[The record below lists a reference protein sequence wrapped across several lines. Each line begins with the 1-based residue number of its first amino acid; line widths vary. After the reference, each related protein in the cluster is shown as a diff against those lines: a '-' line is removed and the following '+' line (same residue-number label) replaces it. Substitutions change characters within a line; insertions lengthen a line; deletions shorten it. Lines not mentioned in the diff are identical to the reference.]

1 MFPRLLIP
9 ALALILPAS
18 SLLGAEEDRQYPLG
32 AIGGQYRISGGEAYA
47 RVVSLTTGAPGAAGG
62 LKVGDYILGAFDKP
76 FSPTGSHHYGVS
88 QDLGFAVDRAEGN
101 GGTLPLKV
109 LRPGVGAV
117 DITVN
122 LPAVGS
128 FGPGYPRKD
137 AKYAAMYESSVAWL
151 HTSTMNSSG
160 DLGYFT
166 GWTGLA
172 LLGHPNW
179 NDTTGAKPYRLSIN
193 KIRNFVV
200 TELHNTNPTPN
211 ENLLLDGTA
220 NPNHAGGASNWE
232 LGQKIMFLAE
242 YQAKT
247 NDPNPVAINVGGVAG
262 SVTVAQ
268 ALQRG
273 AEMCANSIQWWK
285 QPAQHSN
292 GFSPEYDRVAGMC
305 SHGGVTG
312 DYMHQGWYCGINITG
327 VYSFNGMAFS
337 RRAGADMA
345 SRPRDGH
352 YFGFNLKPGDPI
364 PASIAKALPASITLP
379 KYGEDPVRGGTIND
393 PFWYDMSLHQK
404 FVMQLNF
411 LARRSAWYSAGNKDD
426 GMVGY
431 APEAITAYDAGGR
444 TPGTLLGLAMYQQ
457 DVGGLDSA
465 DLNRLESLKGYI
477 TRNYMRHQEA
487 HAYCVGA
494 QAYQAL
500 CAPYLSDRQQRY
512 FMENWRFYFALSR
525 TPTGGFQYFRSRGVA
540 DNYLNETHCAAIN
553 TALPYG
559 IANGGYQ
566 LIPAYRA
573 NRLLARFHHPDQT
586 WPALEARA
594 LRIADRSTRLPVT
607 ITNGDGNVL
616 DPSTYTAT
624 WTKVSGPGAVSFG
637 PGTTF
642 TDQPITVFNQSNPP
656 DATNLPANGAGNYR
670 GFSLKPN
677 DTAFSVT
684 GGSLTGPDMFL
695 DSLTVR
701 RSSTAGSSTTPVYLK
716 VYTSLTPSTS
726 TWIGDSANTVNM
738 GGGIA
743 ETNMTFDFNDLPLQ
757 AGTTY
762 YCYFATT
769 AGNQPLASVNWS
781 TGRLRVSN
789 HSGHTYG
796 SGNLVGTS
804 WSTADGTYDAVFSA
818 ALLARTYS
826 APATANDTLTFP
838 ADNTYRIQL
847 TVNSGDQTLVEPI
860 DVTVD
865 TATAPPSPETMA
877 FTSQPQA
884 ASAAPGGSV
893 TLSVATSG
901 PAPALYQWRRNG
913 LAIGSPSTSPTLA
926 LSNVSGG
933 AAGDY
938 DCVYTTTLGALTSST
953 ARVTISGTGGSVA
966 GGLWQEVYTGI
977 GGDAV
982 SNLTSNSKFPWF
994 PDSST
999 PLTGAASI
1007 TNYADSYG
1015 QRWTGWITPQ
1025 TTGDYR
1031 FYLATDDSSELW
1043 LGTSDLSSSAML
1055 ILSLSGYTNEKQWSA
1070 RAPSGWIPLVAG
1082 KRYYIE
1088 LRHKEGGGGDHCALA
1103 WQRSGEPAPVNG
1115 SGEIPGTVL
1124 SYRPG
1129 GIFNDIPLE
1138 NITPYFAADPVAA
1151 PKAFDGSPYSATIS
1165 GSAIDPNSTST
1176 VSYSRVSGPAWLA
1189 IAANGTLSG
1198 TPSAG
1203 DTGVNTWTIRA
1214 TDEGGLSADAQLR
1227 IEVGPPND
1235 APDFASDPLNLPAAV
1250 ALVAYSANLATYTTD
1265 GDIATGDSLTFSK
1278 VSGPSWLSVA
1288 ANGAITGTPAAGDTG
1303 SQSLVVR
1310 VVDAAGGEDTATGV
1324 ITIGP
1329 PHFLYDANGSTA
1341 GSGAATGGTWD
1352 GTHRWTMDSNGLASP
1367 FAWVDGATPVFSA
1380 GTDATGN
1387 YTVTN
1392 SATRSI
1398 GGFIARS
1405 GRPLVTGNI
1414 LQPIA
1419 AATPFAVEATALGAR
1434 IDSQLT
1440 GSGGLSKTGPGTL
1453 VLGGNNTFTGN
1464 TRIEEGVLE
1473 LASTAKLYNAGYNNS
1488 AVITILPGA
1497 TWRLPNFSY
1506 AGVGQL
1512 SDYPQRRVLDGGTI
1526 EITGTSHSSGQNF
1539 TTTASGGKLR
1549 YTASGQTFTL
1559 SGNGNSDLPLN
1570 GTLTLE
1576 ATGNI
1581 TISETISGNGSITKS
1596 GSGNFVLSGTNTF
1609 TGTLTLNEGAMILD
1623 GTGTENG
1630 IPALILN
1637 GGTFYLGASFAGNAA
1652 TLSSLSGSGAIH
1664 TAYGTGSGTRTVSVQ
1679 QSADTTYSGTISDAT
1694 GSRLAGLAK
1703 SGSGTLTLA
1712 GTSTYTGATAVSA
1725 GTLRVNGNLGNTTT
1739 SVAAAGT
1746 LGGSGRIT
1754 GAVAVS
1760 GTLDPGGSSPGT
1772 LTTGALTLANGS
1784 RIDWRISDWTG
1795 AAGTGWDSINA
1806 TSLNINA
1813 TSADPVILR
1822 LSADNPANF
1831 SESTRTFVLVQTTG
1845 GINGFDPSRFTIDT
1859 SGLTGLAGG
1868 WTVTASG
1875 NQLLLS
1881 YTRANVAP
1889 SFTTP
1894 ALTTAAAT
1902 AGQPYTASLAALATD
1917 PDAGDTLTFSKVS
1930 GPAWLTIAANGTLG
1944 GTPAATDAGTNTFVI
1959 EVADAA
1965 GFKARA
1971 DLLIDV
1977 LAGGADANANG
1988 ILDAWEL
1995 ARFGNVATGANRADA
2010 DPDADGLVNLIEY
2023 AFDTDPLKANPSPLD
2038 CRMDGGDGGPRLRLT
2053 APKNPQATNLRHV
2066 VESCGADGIW
2076 SAAGVIVTSETS
2088 TGLVATDSADS
2099 TTHRRRFMRL
2109 RVTAVP

>member
-9 ALALILPAS
+9 ALVLTLPAGS
-18 SLLGAEEDRQYPLG
+18 ALGAEEGREYPLG
-32 AIGGQYRISGGEAYA
+32 AIGGQYRISSGEAYA
-47 RVVSLTTGAPGAAGG
+47 RVVSLTNGAPGATAG
-62 LKVGDYILGAFDKP
+62 LRVGDYILGAFGKP
-76 FSPTGSHHYGVS
+76 FTPTGSYHYGVS
-88 QDLGFAVDRAEGN
+88 QDLGFAVDRAEGS
-101 GGTLPLKV
+101 GGALPLKV

-117 DITVN
+117 DLTVN

-128 FGPGYPRKD
+128 FGPAYPRKD

-151 HTSTMNSSG
+151 HSVALNSNGSM
-160 DLGYFT
+160 GYFT

-193 KIRNFVV
+193 KIRDFVV
-200 TELHNTNPTPN
+200 NELYNTNPTPN

-220 NPNHAGGASNWE
+220 NLNHAGGASNWQ

-247 NDPNPVAINVGGVAG
+247 NDPNPVPISVGGVAG

-337 RRAGADMA
+337 RRAGANMA

-352 YFGFNLKPGDPI
+352 YFGFNLNPGDPI
-364 PASIAKALPASITLP
+364 PASIANALPASINLP
-379 KYGEDPVRGGTIND
+379 KYGEDPVRGGTITD

-411 LARRSAWYSAGNKDD
+411 LARRSAWYSAGHNDD

-465 DLNRLESLKGYI
+465 DLSKLESLKGYI

-540 DNYLNETHCAAIN
+540 DNYLDETHCAAIN

-566 LIPAYRA
+566 LIPAYRS
-573 NRLLARFHHPDQT
+573 NRLLARFNHPDQT
-586 WPALEARA
+586 WPSLEARA
-594 LRIADRSTRLPVT
+594 LKVADRSVSLPIT
-607 ITNGDGNVL
+607 ITNGDGDAL

-624 WTKVSGPGAVSFG
+624 WTKISGPGAVSFG
-637 PGTTF
+637 PGTTY

-656 DATNLPANGAGNYR
+656 DATSLPSNGAGNYR
-670 GFSLKPN
+670 GFSLRPN
-677 DTAFSVT
+677 DTAFSVA
-684 GGSLTGPDMFL
+684 GGSLTGPDTFL

-701 RSSTAGSSTTPVYLK
+701 RAATSGSLTTPVYLK
-716 VYTSLTPSTS
+716 VYTSLTPSTA
-726 TWIGDSANTVNM
+726 TWVGDSTNTVNL
-738 GGGIA
+738 GGGIS

-789 HSGHTYG
+789 NSGHTYG

-804 WSTADGTYDAVFSA
+804 WGTADSAYDVVFSA

-838 ADNTYRIQL
+838 ADNTYRVQL

-860 DVTVD
+860 DVTVN
-865 TATAPPSPETMA
+865 TTTAPPQQETMA
-877 FTSQPQA
+877 FTTQPQN

-901 PAPALYQWRRNG
+901 PTPALYQWRRNG
-913 LAIGSPSTSPTLA
+913 VAIGSPSTSPTFT

-938 DCVYTTTLGALTSST
+938 DCVYTTTLGALTSNT

-982 SNLTSNSKFPWF
+982 SNLTSSAKFPWF

-1043 LGTSDLSSSAML
+1043 LGTSDLPTSATR

-1103 WQRSGEPAPVNG
+1103 WQRSGDPAPVNG

-1129 GIFNDIPLE
+1129 GIFSDIPLE
-1138 NITPYFAADPVAA
+1138 NIAPYFAANPVAA
-1151 PKAFDGSPYSATIS
+1151 PKAFDGSPYSASIS

-1176 VSYSRVSGPAWLA
+1176 LSYSRVSGPAWLA

-1198 TPSAG
+1198 TPSTA
-1203 DTGVNTWTIRA
+1203 DAGVNSWTIRV

-1235 APDFASDPLNLPAAV
+1235 APDFASDPLSLPAAV
-1250 ALVAYSANLATYTTD
+1250 ALVAYNANLASYTND

-1288 ANGAITGTPAAGDTG
+1288 ANGAITGTPAANDAGT
-1303 SQSLVVR
+1303 QSFIVR
-1310 VVDAAGGEDTATGV
+1310 VVDAAGGEDTAAAV
-1324 ITIGP
+1324 VVIGP
-1329 PHFLYDANGSTA
+1329 PLFLYDANGTTA
-1341 GSGAATGGTWD
+1341 GSGAASGAAWD
-1352 GTHRWTMDSNGLASP
+1352 GTNRWTIDSTGTGTT

-1380 GTDATGN
+1380 GADASGI

-1398 GGFIARS
+1398 GGFIART
-1405 GRPLVTGNI
+1405 GRPLITGSV
-1414 LQPIA
+1414 LQMNA
-1419 AATPFAVEATALGAR
+1419 AGSPFTVEGGALGAR
-1434 IDSQLT
+1434 IDSQL
-1440 GSGGLSKTGPGTL
+1440 SGAGGITKKGPGTL
-1453 VLGGNNTFTGN
+1453 ILGGNNTFTGD
-1464 TRIEEGVLE
+1464 TRIEEGTLE
-1473 LASTAKLYNAGYNNS
+1473 LSSAGKLYNAGYNNS
-1488 AVITILPGA
+1488 SVVTVLAGA
-1497 TWRLPNFSY
+1497 TWRMPNFSY
-1506 AGVGQL
+1506 ASVGQL
-1512 SDYPQRRVLDGGTI
+1512 SDYPQRRVLDGGTF
-1526 EITGTSHSSGQNF
+1526 EITGATHSSGQNF
-1539 TTTASGGKLR
+1539 TIAATGGTLR
-1549 YTASGQTFTL
+1549 YTPTGQTLTL
-1559 SGNGNSDLPLN
+1559 SGNSNSDLLLN
-1570 GTLTLE
+1570 GPLTLE

-1581 TISETISGNGSITKS
+1581 SISESIGGSGSITKS
-1596 GSGNFVLSGTNTF
+1596 GAGNLVLNGTNTF
-1609 TGTLTLNEGAMILD
+1609 TGGLTLTAGSLILD
-1623 GTGTENG
+1623 GTGAENG
-1630 IPALILN
+1630 SPALILN
-1637 GGTFYLGASFAGNAA
+1637 GGTFYIGAPFAGNAA
-1652 TLSSLSGSGAIH
+1652 TFSSLSGSGTIS
-1664 TAYGTGSGTRTVSVQ
+1664 TAYGATVGTRTISVN
-1679 QSADTTYSGTISDAT
+1679 QSTDTTYSGVIGDAT

-1703 SGSGTLTLA
+1703 SGAGTLTLT

-1725 GTLRVNGNLGNTTT
+1725 GTLRVNGALGNTTT
-1739 SVAAAGT
+1739 AVAAAGT

-1760 GTLDPGGSSPGT
+1760 GTLDPGATTPGT
-1772 LTTGALTLANGS
+1772 LTTGALTLATNS

-1795 AAGTGWDSINA
+1795 TAGTGHDSVSA

-1813 TSADPVILR
+1813 TSANPVTLR
-1822 LSADNPANF
+1822 INGDNLANF
-1831 SESTRTFVLVQTTG
+1831 SESNRSFVLVQTTG
-1845 GINGFDPSRFTIDT
+1845 GISGFDPSRFAIDA
-1859 SGLTGLAGG
+1859 SGLQGPAGS

-1881 YTRANVAP
+1881 YTRPNSAP
-1889 SFTTP
+1889 SFQSAT
-1894 ALTTAAAT
+1894 LAAAS
-1902 AGQPYTASLAALATD
+1902 AVVGQPYAATISTFASD

-1930 GPAWLTIAANGTLG
+1930 GPAWLTVAANGTLG
-1944 GTPAATDAGTNTFVI
+1944 GTPSASDAGPNAFVI

-1965 GFKARA
+1965 NLQATA
-1971 DLLIDV
+1971 NLNIEVTASNPDS
-1977 LAGGADANANG
+1977 NANG

-1995 ARFGNVATGANRADA
+1995 SRFGNTATGANRPDA

-2023 AFDTDPLKANPSPLD
+2023 AFDTDPLKANPSPLA
-2038 CRMDGGDGGPRLRLT
+2038 CRMDAASGKPKLQLTVPR
-2053 APKNPQATNLRHV
+2053 NPMASNLLYV
-2066 VESCGADGIW
+2066 VEGRGVNGAWSADGI
-2076 SAAGVIVTSETS
+2076 TLLPET
-2088 TGLVATDSADS
+2088 TTMLIATDGADS
-2099 TTHRRRFMRL
+2099 TTTALRLMRL
-2109 RVTAVP
+2109 KVVVTP